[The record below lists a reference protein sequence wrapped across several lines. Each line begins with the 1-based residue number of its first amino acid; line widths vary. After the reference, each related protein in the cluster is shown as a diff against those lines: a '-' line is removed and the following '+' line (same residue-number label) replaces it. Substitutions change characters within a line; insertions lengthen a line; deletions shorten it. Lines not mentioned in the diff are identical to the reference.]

1 MNNLAMSYL
10 NGYRVMLNLL
20 STLRRGKTSFTFAVQ
35 QFDVPLA
42 PPAKRTSMT
51 EPAPNEG
58 PLLSPHSKAAE
69 RKETPQTILASAV
82 KTVCQ
87 ETQADT
93 ITNLTVR
100 LHCSSHLNLNVSI
113 HDGFVYVCQ

>member
-1 MNNLAMSYL
+1 MNNLAMGYL
-10 NGYRVMLNLL
+10 NGCKAMLNLL
-20 STLRRGKTSFTFAVQ
+20 STLRRGKTSFTFTVQ

-42 PPAKRTSMT
+42 PPAKRTSTT
-51 EPAPNEG
+51 EPAPKEG
-58 PLLSPHSKAAE
+58 PPLSPHSKAAE
-69 RKETPQTILASAV
+69 RKETLQTILASVA

-113 HDGFVYVCQ
+113 HDGFVHVRQ